1 VWLPCPSLRW
11 IINGNDRRSI
21 SSCLGRRSIRR
32 AIIGD
37 DHFDTLTE
45 RGSDRRNGFADL
57 SLFITSWND
66 DRHRIET
73 D

>member
-1 VWLPCPSLRW
+1 V
-11 IINGNDRRSI
+11 IV
-21 SSCLGRRSIRR
+21 
-32 AIIGD
+32 GD

-45 RGSDRRNGFADL
+45 RGSDRRNGFANV

-73 D
+73 G

>member
-1 VWLPCPSLRW
+1 M
-11 IINGNDRRSI
+11 IISDN
-21 SSCLGRRSIRR
+21 
-32 AIIGD
+32 
-37 DHFDTLTE
+37 HFDTTTE
-45 RGSDRRNGFADL
+45 HGSDRRNGFANV